1 MTKEEIL
8 QQLKYILNNM
18 EVTSLEISKIE
29 SDDIYDFIEKSGK
42 YQVSHDFTKWRLKEL
57 IKYID

>member
-1 MTKEEIL
+1 
-8 QQLKYILNNM
+8 M

>member
-18 EVTSLEISKIE
+18 EVTSLEISNIE
-29 SDDIYDFIEKSGK
+29 SDDIYDFIEKSAK